1 MYDYAMEHAQKVS
14 LFGCSRGAY
23 FQLLAFAD
31 AGIDCAWL
39 LSPVT
44 DMERIIHNLM
54 DYCHISE
61 EEFRE
66 RVLVENDMEP
76 LYFPYYEYVRKNP
89 VTKWKHQTYILRGE
103 NDTLCEYAYVK
114 SFADRFGCEMT
125 VQKNGGGTGFIRKKN
140 WTFSVTGCG
149 KDCNSDMWAGCLRV
163 FRQAVSEQSVP

>member
-125 VQKNGGGTGFIRKKN
+125 VQKNGGHWFHTEEELDFFRN
-140 WTFSVTGCG
+140 W
-149 KDCNSDMWAGCLRV
+149 LRE
-163 FRQAVSEQSVP
+163 RL

>member
-76 LYFPYYEYVRKNP
+76 LYFPYYEY
-89 VTKWKHQTYILRGE
+89 
-103 NDTLCEYAYVK
+103 AYVK

-125 VQKNGGGTGFIRKKN
+125 VQKNGGGHWFHTEEELDFFRN
-140 WTFSVTGCG
+140 W
-149 KDCNSDMWAGCLRV
+149 LRE
-163 FRQAVSEQSVP
+163 RL